1 MNVPILMYHQVTATP
16 PSGFA
21 RYSVAPAQFLWHMRW
36 LWLRG
41 FTTLS
46 LDDLMICR
54 AGQRPWPPRPVI
66 ITIDD
71 GYDAA
76 VRAALDVLP
85 RFGFTATAFLVAGVI
100 GRVSTWDAGVAVP
113 VASWSAAREM
123 AAAGFTCGSHTVTHP
138 RLVDLSPDA
147 CRHELRDARR
157 RLEDGLGAP
166 VRHLAYPFGSVNETV
181 RRLAAEAGYTT
192 ACTVT
197 RGLSTDADDPLLLQR
212 VHILGHD
219 SFLDFV
225 CRLRTAR
232 PLGEMVTARL
242 RRMAGKRAAPAP

>member
-16 PSGFA
+16 SPGFA
-21 RYSVAPAQFLWHMRW
+21 RYSVAPAQFAWHMRW

-46 LDDLMICR
+46 LDDLMRCR
-54 AGQRPWPPRPVI
+54 AGQRAWPRRPVV

-85 RFGFTATAFLVAGVI
+85 RFGFTATVFLVAGAI
-100 GRVSTWDAGVAVP
+100 GQVSNWDAGVALP
-113 VASWSAAREM
+113 VAGWSAVREM

-138 RLVDLSPDA
+138 RLADLSPDA
-147 CRHELRDARR
+147 CAHELRDARR

-181 RRLAAEAGYTT
+181 RRLAEDAGYRT
-192 ACTVT
+192 ACAVT

-219 SFLDFV
+219 SFVDFV
-225 CRLRTAR
+225 CRLRTAG
-232 PLGEMVTARL
+232 PLGEMVAARL
-242 RRMAGKRAAPAP
+242 RRMAGRGVVPAS